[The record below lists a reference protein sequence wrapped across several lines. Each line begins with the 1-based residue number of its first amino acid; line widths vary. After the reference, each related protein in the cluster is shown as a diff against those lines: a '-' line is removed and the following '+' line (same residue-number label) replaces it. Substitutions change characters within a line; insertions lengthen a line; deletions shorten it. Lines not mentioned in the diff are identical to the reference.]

1 MNFFVDDGVYL
12 GQKANGL
19 IGPVMHHGIKNAHDV
34 EHHYYQP
41 LGFRVLARSFMI
53 FRDLSPRVELY
64 GFLMCLQYL
73 GLFAIQWGKVCGNY
87 VDSQL
92 MAGVQSVT
100 RLDSHVG

>member
-41 LGFRVLARSFMI
+41 LGFRVLAQSFAKE
-53 FRDLSPRVELY
+53 FGCTRV
-64 GFLMCLQYL
+64 FFMSLQVR
-73 GLFAIQWGKVCGNY
+73 GLLCNAEGEK
-87 VDSQL
+87 
-92 MAGVQSVT
+92 
-100 RLDSHVG
+100 RVGMLLLVS

>member
-41 LGFRVLARSFMI
+41 LGFWVLAQSFAI
-53 FRDLSPRVELY
+53 FRRELGYTRGFFMFLQVRGLLCHAEGEKRVGML
-64 GFLMCLQYL
+64 FL
-73 GLFAIQWGKVCGNY
+73 V
-87 VDSQL
+87 S
-92 MAGVQSVT
+92 
-100 RLDSHVG
+100 

>member
-41 LGFRVLARSFMI
+41 LGFQVPLRTLVKSLA
-53 FRDLSPRVELY
+53 LSEVSSC
-64 GFLMCLQYL
+64 FFQC
-73 GLFAIQWGKVCGNY
+73 
-87 VDSQL
+87 
-92 MAGVQSVT
+92 
-100 RLDSHVG
+100 

>member
-1 MNFFVDDGVYL
+1 MHPHRMFRMNFFVDDGVYL

-41 LGFRVLARSFMI
+41 LGFRA
-53 FRDLSPRVELY
+53 LSPRVELY

-73 GLFAIQWGKVCGNY
+73 GLFAIQWGKC
-87 VDSQL
+87 
-92 MAGVQSVT
+92 
-100 RLDSHVG
+100 VGIMLIVS